1 MPTVVEV
8 KGYRLF
14 SFSNEALKDPHIH
27 VEQQG
32 RYAKFWLK
40 PVVLD
45 RSQGFAEKELV
56 TIRRILEENEDLLR
70 EKWLEHFGR
79 QT

>member
-1 MPTVVEV
+1 MPTVLEV

-14 SFSNEALKDPHIH
+14 SFSNEAHTDPHIH

-32 RYAKFWLK
+32 HYAKFWLK

-56 TIRRILEENEDLLR
+56 SIRRIVEESEALLR
-70 EKWLEHFGR
+70 EKWHEHLGR